1 MQFSSWLPD
10 QLAILSAQY
19 GGGMDEQKIL
29 AERRILKNWEIIA
42 VLIMLTFVIIGGVI
56 YSVINFFTQ
65 FISAGLSKRH

>member
-1 MQFSSWLPD
+1 
-10 QLAILSAQY
+10 
-19 GGGMDEQKIL
+19 MDEQKIL